1 MFDSRGGPVT
11 EYDSKSS
18 SMDRHLLDLT
28 FLHLSLFLCFFS
40 FFSQTHTIQFPRIN
54 SQDDQCTLPYAIV
67 CLNFEEN
74 YTVIFYNVLS
84 TQTSVPV
91 SSWLLHTQK
100 MEGYIGNPLT
110 DSLLHSVDLLGQKD
124 QLEESK
130 RKEAAFSLSS
140 RRQRKKFTVLDRKL
154 KASKWI

>member
-1 MFDSRGGPVT
+1 
-11 EYDSKSS
+11 
-18 SMDRHLLDLT
+18 
-28 FLHLSLFLCFFS
+28 
-40 FFSQTHTIQFPRIN
+40 
-54 SQDDQCTLPYAIV
+54 
-67 CLNFEEN
+67 
-74 YTVIFYNVLS
+74 
-84 TQTSVPV
+84 
-91 SSWLLHTQK
+91 